1 MGSAGV
7 ASSLPQL
14 FAEWERW
21 VADVLE
27 THMSYP
33 ILALFRSPHDNTSW
47 VTSLGSVL
55 DAATLILTSLDDEP
69 GESAKL
75 FYGTGVHAVED
86 LFYYF
91 RLTERE
97 SVIQRHEFEDVLND
111 MKDDGFSIRPV
122 DEAFARFTEKRAK
135 YAPRLDAIVVL
146 LAAPPGQWIGDRSFL
161 GARTAH

>member
-1 MGSAGV
+1 
-7 ASSLPQL
+7 
-14 FAEWERW
+14 
-21 VADVLE
+21 
-27 THMSYP
+27 
-33 ILALFRSPHDNTSW
+33 
-47 VTSLGSVL
+47 VL

-91 RLTERE
+91 RLTERDA
-97 SVIQRHEFEDVLND
+97 VIQRHEFEDVLND